1 MPEHR
6 RSYRRRQAGSAT
18 GVEPHLSRRRRAGPS
33 AIRPFQVQS
42 PRPGLR
48 PFRARCH
55 RRQFLAR
62 PRSPVTSAG
71 LRATPAIVPP
81 RPVSAP
87 EPPPRRTPPARE
99 GAAAGEMAGEKT
111 ARADP
116 TVRRQKRSECIR
128 APGAERRSA
137 TAAAVGSGAADI
149 RRRVLLPRRRP
160 SGVRSARNP
169 RTRASSDA
177 APWLTGS
184 QALGIRHRDAGPPAV
199 ALCPP

>member
-1 MPEHR
+1 MWRSANPSATACIEGCSIPAPAPCARTMRPRAQLGRQNNADTLCVASTSMVR
-6 RSYRRRQAGSAT
+6 RS
-18 GVEPHLSRRRRAGPS
+18 SREA
-33 AIRPFQVQS
+33 
-42 PRPGLR
+42 LM
-48 PFRARCH
+48 
-55 RRQFLAR
+55 
-62 PRSPVTSAG
+62 SPVTSAG